1 MLKENT
7 WEDFIMKGIL
17 LSIDFQN
24 KSGKVDTRNDQLGI
38 LNIYFKKIPEN
49 IQNHCTVE
57 FELVTSQAG
66 NKYAKFLSV
75 VDRNKTIFN
84 TEEREKW
91 YVHGENAEQA
101 FISKI
106 VPSLN
111 INLQINPEKSEKP
124 WVIDF
129 YDYTHNNYAD
139 LKTQN
144 TPFFSAGKY
153 KYNNTLPYDPSYTV
167 TFNKKDYLHYKQN
180 YPNCDIYFWINWMQL
195 SYKQIKVSPVYG
207 VWKAPFQKLSHLI
220 ETNKVAL
227 HTYQNRKNDDHNAK
241 ESYLFY
247 LLDNSIFEKL
257 L

>member
-101 FISKI
+101 YKLIRKK
-106 VPSLN
+106 VKNHGSL
-111 INLQINPEKSEKP
+111 IFMI
-124 WVIDF
+124 IR
-129 YDYTHNNYAD
+129 T
-139 LKTQN
+139 T
-144 TPFFSAGKY
+144 T
-153 KYNNTLPYDPSYTV
+153 
-167 TFNKKDYLHYKQN
+167 
-180 YPNCDIYFWINWMQL
+180 M
-195 SYKQIKVSPVYG
+195 
-207 VWKAPFQKLSHLI
+207 LI
-220 ETNKVAL
+220 
-227 HTYQNRKNDDHNAK
+227 
-241 ESYLFY
+241 
-247 LLDNSIFEKL
+247 
-257 L
+257 